1 MTDEA
6 TLARILR
13 FAVPP
18 RIATCGSATSIRWWW
33 VLAGELRRN
42 TFGPSGNERV
52 RLLQLFTS
60 TPKGVGFGRA
70 RFRDSARSGNAGKL
84 IYC

>member
-1 MTDEA
+1 MD
-6 TLARILR
+6 LLHQS
-13 FAVPP
+13 
-18 RIATCGSATSIRWWW
+18 GGGW

-42 TFGPSGNERV
+42 TLGPSGNERV

-70 RFRDSARSGNAGKL
+70 RFRESRDPASAGKL